1 MAAAI
6 ILIAIGIVLLLSNL
20 GILDWSLWD
29 ALWRLWPLILI
40 GIGLDLMLK
49 RKRLGSLIAGL
60 VVAGVFI
67 LVILVMHTHKAPLV
81 TEVISQPLEGA
92 KQARVVL
99 DAGVARLNLS
109 AAHSPGKLIEG
120 TLRVS
125 KRAKLKVT
133 YERKGDLGEFKL
145 KHKSRGMGFL
155 SFSRRSPKW
164 DLKLTR
170 EVPVALEVDT
180 GVGQSDLDLSGMQI
194 TGLDVD
200 TGVGQTT
207 VTLPATGNLRVDM
220 DGGVGEVIIR
230 IPETLAARIH
240 AKSGIGSVD
249 VSGPFKKEGG
259 DWISDNYATASDKV
273 DLDISGGIGSIDI
286 EVIEAL
292 QPPAPKPAEEEEE
305 PGKNEQPD
313 SGSGDAGE

>member
-6 ILIAIGIVLLLSNL
+6 ILVAIGIVLLLSNL
-20 GILDWSLWD
+20 GVLDWSLWD

-49 RKRLGSLIAGL
+49 RKRLGGLIAGL

-67 LVILVMHTHKAPLV
+67 LVVLVMHTHKAPLV

-92 KQARVVL
+92 KQARVIL
-99 DAGVARLNLS
+99 DAGVARLNLT
-109 AAHSPGKLIEG
+109 AGQNPDKLIEG

-133 YERKGDLGEFKL
+133 YELKGDLGKFKL
-145 KHKSRGMGFL
+145 KQRSRGLGLL
-155 SFSRRSPKW
+155 SFGKRNPQW
-164 DLKLTR
+164 DLKLTK
-170 EVPVALEVDT
+170 EIPVILEVDT
-180 GVGQSDLDLSGMQI
+180 GVGQSDLDLRGMQI
-194 TGLDVD
+194 TSLDVD
-200 TGVGQTT
+200 SGVGQTT
-207 VTLPATGNLRVDM
+207 VTLPARGNLKVDM

-249 VSGPFKKEGG
+249 VSGPFKKEDS
-259 DWISDNYATASDKV
+259 DWISDNYATATDKV
-273 DLDISGGIGSIDI
+273 DLDISGGIGTIDI
-286 EVIEAL
+286 EVIKAP
-292 QPPAPKPAEEEEE
+292 QPPAPEPAEEEKKPVED
-305 PGKNEQPD
+305 EQPGG
-313 SGSGDAGE
+313 GSGHAGE

>member
-20 GILDWSLWD
+20 GVLDWSLWD

-60 VVAGVFI
+60 AVAGLFV
-67 LVILVMHTHKAPLV
+67 LVVLVMHTHKAPLV
-81 TEVISQPLEGA
+81 TEAISQPLEGA
-92 KQARVVL
+92 KQARVIL
-99 DAGVARLNLS
+99 DAGVAQLNLS
-109 AAHSPGKLIEG
+109 AGHNPDKLIEG

-133 YERKGDLGEFKL
+133 YERKGDLGKFKL
-145 KHKSRGMGFL
+145 KQKSRSLGFL
-155 SFSRRSPKW
+155 SFGKRNPEW

-170 EVPVALEVDT
+170 KIPVVLEVDT
-180 GVGQSDLDLSGMQI
+180 GVGQSDLDLRGTQI
-194 TGLDVD
+194 TSLNVD

-207 VTLPATGNLRVDM
+207 VTLPAKGNLKVNM

-259 DWISDNYATASDKV
+259 DWISDNYATASDKAE
-273 DLDISGGIGSIDI
+273 LDISGGIGTIDI
-286 EVIEAL
+286 EVIPVPKPP
-292 QPPAPKPAEEEEE
+292 QPAPEPTEEVKEPPEEAPDAEATPSE
-305 PGKNEQPD
+305 
-313 SGSGDAGE
+313 

>member
-6 ILIAIGIVLLLSNL
+6 ILVAIGVVLLLSNM
-20 GILDWSLWD
+20 GVLDWSLWD

-49 RKRLGSLIAGL
+49 RKRLGGLIAGL

-67 LVILVMHTHKAPLV
+67 LVVLVMHTHRAPLV
-81 TEVISQPLEGA
+81 TEAISQPLEGA
-92 KQARVVL
+92 RQARVIL
-99 DAGVARLNLS
+99 DAGVAQLNLS
-109 AAHSPGKLIEG
+109 ATHSPDKLIEG

-133 YERKGDLGEFKL
+133 YERQGDLGKFKL
-145 KHKSRGMGFL
+145 KQRSRGLGFL
-155 SFSRRSPKW
+155 SFGKRNPKW
-164 DLKLTR
+164 DLKLTK
-170 EVPVALEVDT
+170 EIPVVLEVDT
-180 GVGQSDLDLSGMQI
+180 GVGQSDLDLRGMQI
-194 TGLDVD
+194 TSLDVD

-207 VTLPATGNLRVDM
+207 VTLPATGNFKADL

-230 IPETLAARIH
+230 IPETLAAHIH

-249 VSGPFKKEGG
+249 VSGPFKKEAG
-259 DWISDNYATASDKV
+259 DWVSDDYETSPHKV
-273 DLDISGGIGSIDI
+273 DLDVTGGIGSIDI
-286 EVIEAL
+286 EAIEAPR
-292 QPPAPKPAEEEEE
+292 PPDPKPAEEEKSVKE
-305 PGKNEQPD
+305 EQPG

>member
-6 ILIAIGIVLLLSNL
+6 ILVAIGIVLLLSNL
-20 GILDWSLWD
+20 GVLDWSLWD

-49 RKRLGSLIAGL
+49 RKRLGGLIAGL
-60 VVAGVFI
+60 AVAGVFI
-67 LVILVMHTHKAPLV
+67 LVVLVMHTHQAPLI
-81 TEVISQPLEGA
+81 TEAISQPLEGA
-92 KQARVVL
+92 KQARVTL
-99 DAGVARLNLS
+99 DAGVARLNLT
-109 AAHSPGKLIEG
+109 AGHNPDKLIEG

-133 YERKGDLGEFKL
+133 YERQGDLGRFKL
-145 KHKSRGMGFL
+145 KQKSRGLGFL
-155 SFSRRSPKW
+155 SFGKRNPKW
-164 DLKLTR
+164 DLKLTS
-170 EVPVALEVDT
+170 EIPVDLEVDT
-180 GVGQSDLDLSGMQI
+180 GVGQSDLDLRGMQI
-194 TGLDVD
+194 TSLDVD

-207 VTLPATGNLRVDM
+207 VILPAKGNLKVDM

-259 DWISDNYATASDKV
+259 DWVSDNYATASDKV

-286 EVIEAL
+286 EVIEAP
-292 QPPAPKPAEEEEE
+292 QPPAPEPAEEEKKPVED
-305 PGKNEQPD
+305 EQPAGS
-313 SGSGDAGE
+313 SGHTGE